1 MYCVCIDMKL
11 DGIVGV
17 GTCYGLDGLAFDPSR
32 CKKLS
37 SPYSSRPTHLFSLHW
52 LWGSFLCV
60 VLIATVSFILPSVC
74 IELLCCCQWADFH
87 EI

>member
-17 GTCYGLDGLAFDPSR
+17 ETCYGLDGLGFDPSR

-37 SPYSSRPTHLFSLHW
+37 FLYSYRPAHLVPLPW
-52 LWGSFLCV
+52 LLGRF
-60 VLIATVSFILPSVC
+60 PVC
-74 IELLCCCQWADFH
+74 DVDRNC
-87 EI
+87 